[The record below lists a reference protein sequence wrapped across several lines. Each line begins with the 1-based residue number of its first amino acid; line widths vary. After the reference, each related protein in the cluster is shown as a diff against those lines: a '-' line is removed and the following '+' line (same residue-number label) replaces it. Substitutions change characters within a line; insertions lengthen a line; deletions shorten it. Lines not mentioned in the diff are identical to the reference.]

1 MEKGKIDFVLSVAGS
16 IGVGSLIDASVF
28 GLEWL
33 FEENGVGY
41 GANAK
46 LAFLEKSLEVQI
58 NIPRTDKYPAKALR
72 LGKSDVILILG
83 LEDMVTTVQSI
94 RN

>member
-46 LAFLEKSLEVQI
+46 LAFLEKSLEDKD
-58 NIPRTDKYPAKALR
+58 RTDKYPAKALR